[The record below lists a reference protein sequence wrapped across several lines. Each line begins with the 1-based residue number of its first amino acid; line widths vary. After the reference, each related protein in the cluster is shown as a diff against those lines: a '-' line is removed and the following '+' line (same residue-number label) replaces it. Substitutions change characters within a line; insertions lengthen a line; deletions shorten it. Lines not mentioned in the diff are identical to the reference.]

1 MVIQKAGYKKSNNE
15 ITSLRLDLNTYDMFC
30 RYVLQENKCIRLE
43 HLVSLRNL
51 INTINPV
58 NYENDP
64 ELLKRVNFI
73 KKGLEARIDENL
85 NDKDIVLNYINGGIS
100 FELDFINYD
109 KLVLSKT
116 EIEYVTNFI
125 YDSLKWNFIS
135 AQGNNL
141 SDLLAQFKVADFYT
155 KQDIVPRIGEMIQ
168 FFQNKFREMNFIS
181 NATDMVFSLED
192 GNFENCITETYN
204 MITNPSRRLQSG
216 MQGLNEMIGGGF
228 ESGRVYMFLGT
239 SGIGKSKLLLNI
251 MYQIKNYNF
260 NYKPKDPSKRPCVVM
275 LTMENT
281 VVETIQRLYDLAV
294 ENNYGMTN
302 YNLDEVISQLRN
314 EGQLKITDSSPI
326 DLVITYKPNKSV
338 DTSYLYTLCD
348 TLEDQGKEV
357 ICIIQDHVKRIRSI
371 DRNTDV
377 RLELGDIVNEMK
389 SFAAI
394 KDIPVITCSHLNRD
408 ASRTLEELDRKKNQD
423 TGKALGKSNI
433 GESMLMIDNLDFGI
447 IITLDYDK
455 DERLYMAFNAVKT
468 RAKTDRTYI
477 VQPFVPGNTMR
488 LVEDYGGIPQFK
500 DTLHT
505 AVDLNRGSS
514 SIVKISGASS
524 MTESMNLSVSGDMID
539 SDNTFAKKSYV
550 IDEEQKEPERKI
562 IKAFDYIVQ
571 PDESSFVNNI
581 KLDIGNIDELV
592 GEE

>member
-1 MVIQKAGYKKSNNE
+1 MKTSVIG
-15 ITSLRLDLNTYDMFC
+15 F
-30 RYVLQENKCIRLE
+30 
-43 HLVSLRNL
+43 
-51 INTINPV
+51 
-58 NYENDP
+58 
-64 ELLKRVNFI
+64 
-73 KKGLEARIDENL
+73 
-85 NDKDIVLNYINGGIS
+85 
-100 FELDFINYD
+100 
-109 KLVLSKT
+109 
-116 EIEYVTNFI
+116 
-125 YDSLKWNFIS
+125 
-135 AQGNNL
+135 
-141 SDLLAQFKVADFYT
+141 
-155 KQDIVPRIGEMIQ
+155 PRIGEMIQ

-192 GNFENCITETYN
+192 GEFENCITETYN

-294 ENNYGMTN
+294 ENNYGMAN
-302 YNLDEVISQLRN
+302 YSLDEVIGQLRN

-348 TLEDQGKEV
+348 NLEDQGKEV

-505 AVDLNRGSS
+505 AIDLNRGAS

-550 IDEEQKEPERKI
+550 IDEEEKEPERKI
-562 IKAFDYIVQ
+562 IKAFYYINE
-571 PDESSFVNNI
+571 DSGFVNNI
-581 KLDIGNIDELV
+581 KMDIGDIEELI

>member
-1 MVIQKAGYKKSNNE
+1 MVIQKTGYKKSNNE
-15 ITSLRLDLNTYDMFC
+15 MISMKLDLNAYDMLC
-30 RYVLQENKCIRLE
+30 RFVLQENKCIRLE
-43 HLVSLRNL
+43 HLVALRNL
-51 INTINPV
+51 INSINPV

-85 NDKDIVLNYINGGIS
+85 NDRDIVLNYINGGIS
-100 FELDFINYD
+100 FELDFIDYD
-109 KLVLSKT
+109 RLILSKA
-116 EIEYVTNFI
+116 EIDHIIKFI
-125 YDSLKWNFIS
+125 YNSLKWNFIY
-135 AQGNNL
+135 AYGDNL
-141 SDLLAQFKVADFYT
+141 TDLFAEFKTTDFNH
-155 KQDIVPRIGEMIQ
+155 KQNIVPKIGEMIQ
-168 FFQNKFREMNFIS
+168 FFQNKFRELNFIS
-181 NATDMVFSLED
+181 NATDMMFSLED
-192 GNFENCITETYN
+192 GDFENCITETYN
-204 MITNPSRRLQSG
+204 MVTNPSRRLQSG

-251 MYQIKNYNF
+251 MYQIKNYNT
-260 NYKPKDPSKRPCVVM
+260 NYKPKDPAKKPCVVM

-281 VVETIQRLYDLAV
+281 VVETIQRLYDLTV
-294 ENNYGMTN
+294 ENNFGMAN
-302 YNLDEVISQLRN
+302 YSVNEVISQLRN

-326 DLVITYKPNKSV
+326 DLIITYKPNKSV

-348 TLEDQGKEV
+348 NLEDQGKEV

-371 DRNTDV
+371 DRNADV

-455 DERLYMAFNAVKT
+455 NERLYMAFNAVKT
-468 RAKTDRTYI
+468 RAKTARTYI

-488 LVEDYGGIPQFK
+488 LVEDVGGIPQFK
-500 DTLHT
+500 DSLHT
-505 AVDLNRGSS
+505 QLDMNRAGSS
-514 SIVKISGASS
+514 VVKISGASS
-524 MTESMNLSVSGDMID
+524 MTESMDLSVKEEIE
-539 SDNTFAKKSYV
+539 SDNSFNKVKYF
-550 IDEEQKEPERKI
+550 IDEETEEEREI
-562 IKAFDYIVQ
+562 IKPLIFINE
-571 PDESSFVNNI
+571 ESNFVNNI
-581 KLDIGNIDELV
+581 KLDIGNIEDFVE
-592 GEE
+592 

>member
-15 ITSLRLDLNTYDMFC
+15 VTSLKLDLNTYDMFC

-64 ELLKRVNFI
+64 ELVKRVNFI

-109 KLVLSKT
+109 KLILSKT

-135 AQGNNL
+135 AQGDNL

-155 KQDIVPRIGEMIQ
+155 KQDLVPRIGEMIQ

-192 GNFENCITETYN
+192 GEFENCITETYN

-294 ENNYGMTN
+294 ENNYGMAN
-302 YNLDEVISQLRN
+302 YSLEEVIGQLRN

-348 TLEDQGKEV
+348 NLEDQGKEV

-505 AVDLNRGSS
+505 AIDLNRGAS

-550 IDEEQKEPERKI
+550 IDEEEKEPERKI
-562 IKAFDYIVQ
+562 IKAFYYINE
-571 PDESSFVNNI
+571 DSGFVDNI
-581 KLDIGNIDELV
+581 KLDIGNIDELI

>member
-15 ITSLRLDLNTYDMFC
+15 QVSLKLDINTYDLFC
-30 RYVLQENKCIRLE
+30 RYILQENRSIRIE
-43 HLVSLRNL
+43 HLVALRNL
-51 INTINPV
+51 INSINPV

-73 KKGLEARIDENL
+73 KKGLEARIDNNL
-85 NDKDIVLNYINGGIS
+85 NDRDIVLSYINGGIS
-100 FELDFINYD
+100 FKLDFIDYD
-109 KLVLSKT
+109 RLVLSKS
-116 EIEYVTNFI
+116 EIEYVTNFVFE
-125 YDSLKWNFIS
+125 SLKWNFIN
-135 AQGNNL
+135 ANGDKL
-141 SDLLAQFKVADFYT
+141 IDLLTEFKTSDFYS
-155 KQDIVPRIGEMIQ
+155 KRNIVPRIGEMIGL
-168 FFQNKFREMNFIS
+168 FQNEFRQMNFIS
-181 NATDMVFSLED
+181 NATDMMFSLED
-192 GNFENCITETYN
+192 GDFENCITETYN
-204 MITNPSRRLQSG
+204 MVTNPSRRLQSG

-251 MYQIKNYNF
+251 MYQIKNYNI
-260 NYKPKDPSKRPCVVM
+260 NYKPKDPAKKPAIVM

-281 VVETIQRLYDLAV
+281 VVETITRLYDLAV
-294 ENNYGMTN
+294 ENNYGMAN
-302 YNLDEVISQLRN
+302 YSLDEVINQLRN

-326 DLVITYKPNKSV
+326 DLIIIYKPNKSV

-348 TLEDQGKEV
+348 NLEDRGKEV

-371 DRNTDV
+371 DRNSDV

-408 ASRTLEELDRKKNQD
+408 ASRTLEELERKKNQD

-455 DERLYMAFNAVKT
+455 EDRLYMAFNAVKT
-468 RAKTDRTYI
+468 RAKTQRTYI

-488 LVEDYGGIPQFK
+488 LVEDFGGIPQFK
-500 DTLHT
+500 ESIHT
-505 AVDLNRGSS
+505 QLDMNRMGN
-514 SIVKISGASS
+514 SIIKISGASS
-524 MTESMNLSVSGDMID
+524 MGDNMNLSINEDEE
-539 SDNTFAKKSYV
+539 NTFTKKSYS
-550 IDEEQKEPERKI
+550 IDKEERKI
-562 IKAFDYIVQ
+562 IKPLIFMNE
-571 PDESSFVNNI
+571 ESNFINNI
-581 KLDIGNIDELV
+581 KLDIGNIEDLV
-592 GEE
+592 G

>member
-15 ITSLRLDLNTYDMFC
+15 FVSLKLDLNTYDMFC
-30 RYVLQENKCIRLE
+30 RYILQENKCIRLE

-51 INTINPV
+51 INSINPV

-64 ELLKRVNFI
+64 ELYKRVNFI
-73 KKGLEARIDENL
+73 RKGLEARIDENI
-85 NDKDIVLNYINGGIS
+85 NDRDIVLNYINGGIN
-100 FELDFINYD
+100 FELDFIDYD
-109 KLVLSKT
+109 RLILSNT
-116 EIEYVTNFI
+116 EIEYITGYI
-125 YDSLKWNFIS
+125 YDSLKWRFIYS
-135 AQGNNL
+135 NGDNL
-141 SDLLAQFKVADFYT
+141 VDLLTQFKTADFYN
-155 KQDIVPRIGEMIQ
+155 KQDLIPKIGEMIQ
-168 FFQNKFREMNFIS
+168 LFQNKFREMNFIS
-181 NATDMVFSLED
+181 NATDMTFSLED
-192 GNFENCITETYN
+192 GDFENCIKETYN
-204 MITNPSRRLQSG
+204 MVTNPSRRLQSG

-251 MYQIKNYNF
+251 MYQIKKYNHM
-260 NYKPKDPSKRPCVVM
+260 YRPKDPAKKPCVVM

-281 VVETIQRLYDLAV
+281 VVETIQRLYDLSV
-294 ENNYGMTN
+294 ENNYGMAN
-302 YNLDEVISQLRN
+302 YSVEEVISQLRN

-326 DLVITYKPNKSV
+326 DLIITYKPNKSV

-348 TLEDQGKEV
+348 NLEDQGKEV

-371 DRNTDV
+371 DRNSDV

-408 ASRTLEELDRKKNQD
+408 ASRTLEDLDRKKNQD

-468 RAKTDRTYI
+468 RAKTDRNYI

-488 LVEDYGGIPQFK
+488 LVEDVGGIPQFK

-505 AVDLNRGSS
+505 QLDLNRGS

-524 MTESMNLSVSGDMID
+524 MTESMNLSINNVID
-539 SDNTFAKKSYV
+539 PDNSFTKKSYV
-550 IDEEQKEPERKI
+550 IDEEKKEI
-562 IKAFDYIVQ
+562 IKPLIFMNE
-571 PDESSFVNNI
+571 ESGFVNNI

-592 GEE
+592 GEDDDE